1 MLVVVYVG
9 AGYWV
14 GGPITYFVVVV
25 CSICYCLGST
35 GYYYVFVCCLR
46 VSSCFY
52 LSLLL
57 PIGRLICFRSVCYN
71 YLIVVVGKV
80 VVVYGFTV
88 DTYVILVPD
97 YGLVSL
103 AADYMFD
110 MCLFASRAFSICI
123 YRARISSAL
132 SMYMSSSVGSTNIV
146 TDLVKA
152 GFLPAFYCDYVS
164 AIGVCLLDDG
174 IALLCAF
181 SFCFVLS
188 TT

>member
-1 MLVVVYVG
+1 M
-9 AGYWV
+9 
-14 GGPITYFVVVV
+14 
-25 CSICYCLGST
+25 
-35 GYYYVFVCCLR
+35 
-46 VSSCFY
+46 
-52 LSLLL
+52 
-57 PIGRLICFRSVCYN
+57 
-71 YLIVVVGKV
+71 
-80 VVVYGFTV
+80 
-88 DTYVILVPD
+88 ILVPD

-103 AADYMFD
+103 ATVYVFD
-110 MCLFASRAFSICI
+110 MFLFASRAFSICI

-132 SMYMSSSVGSTNIV
+132 SMSRSSSMGSTEIV